1 MTDWTGV
8 EMKINS
14 NIKSAPKWMIN
25 FVSHWTNLRV
35 SDKKFKLMTN
45 LNIHHPYNRL
55 VGLQYE
61 LKLLLE
67 NVVE

>member
-1 MTDWTGV
+1 
-8 EMKINS
+8 MKINS
-14 NIKSAPKWMIN
+14 NIKSAAKWMIN

-35 SDKKFKLMTN
+35 SDKKLMTN
-45 LNIHHPYNRL
+45 LNIHLPYNRL